1 MEPPQRPPSP
11 TDISPSSPLR
21 QSQRR
26 VARRNVSAPHQRL
39 QKLGEAQQDLQD
51 YVKKQRSKREE
62 PKPEDIITDAHRL
75 PEVQTP
81 VRKGTQTPLRS
92 HHVGKS
98 EESNVPLIKLEDYF
112 AKWNTLRILGK
123 KVENKEINK
132 QERKVAKQ
140 QLQTLNLEFES
151 IDIVSLVKSPHFAEQ
166 LSDLKGGDNDTEK
179 AFAQFLITKIPFTLR
194 FVVATALFERE
205 VSFNKNPT
213 ELFRNTMTIAG
224 AFIGEVQNRLL
235 QPFLKDA
242 LNPDNKYSRDERF
255 VKLIAGLK
263 RALEIEPTFKQ
274 FYSSLLSTVEK
285 KYPGIGSEQ
294 VLSFI
299 FLNYINPKVYLLDK
313 ESSIVYNSIVLK
325 SDPKN
330 IQLPKG
336 YIEDRHSKLQEIVAL
351 LKVK

>member
-1 MEPPQRPPSP
+1 
-11 TDISPSSPLR
+11 
-21 QSQRR
+21 

-39 QKLGEAQQDLQD
+39 QKLGEAHQDLQD
-51 YVKKQRSKREE
+51 YVKKERSKREE

-98 EESNVPLIKLEDYF
+98 ESADGPTIKLEDYF

-140 QLQTLNLEFES
+140 QLQTLSLEFEN
-151 IDIVSLVKSPHFAEQ
+151 IDIVSLVKSPNFAEQ
-166 LSDLKGGDNDTEK
+166 LSNLKGGDNDTEK

-194 FVVATALFERE
+194 FVVATGLFEKE
-205 VSFNKNPT
+205 VALNKEPNL
-213 ELFRNTMTIAG
+213 LFRNSMTIAG
-224 AFIGEVQNRLL
+224 AFISEVQNRLL
-235 QPFLKDA
+235 APFLSDA

-263 RALEIEPTFKQ
+263 RAIEIEPTFKQ
-274 FYSSLLSTVEK
+274 FYGTLLSTIEK
-285 KYPGIGSEQ
+285 KYPAMGTEQ

-299 FLNYINPKVYLLDK
+299 FLTYINPKVYLLDK